1 MVIGFAGLAGA
12 GKNEA
17 AEALPYP
24 QIGFA
29 DSIKEIV
36 TSIDPIISFHPASGM
51 IHLSELLK
59 YETFELVKRYSP
71 ELRRLLQEMGMTMRE
86 INEEFWIDQVWA
98 KISQHQFND
107 DFCITDVRF
116 LNEISFIKRE
126 FMSPG
131 FIIWIERP
139 GVKQTAH
146 ASENSIS
153 AYDCDGFIRN
163 EGTIEDLH
171 EKVRA
176 EVAILKKRW
185 QER

>member
-1 MVIGFAGLAGA
+1 
-12 GKNEA
+12 
-17 AEALPYP
+17 
-24 QIGFA
+24 
-29 DSIKEIV
+29 
-36 TSIDPIISFHPASGM
+36 
-51 IHLSELLK
+51 
-59 YETFELVKRYSP
+59 
-71 ELRRLLQEMGMTMRE
+71 MTMRE

-139 GVKQTAH
+139 GVEQTAH